1 MSKYDVIIMT
11 VLELCVSLLQML
23 KITKVR
29 EEQKQYKKLA
39 IALILSGKDQHGSWS
54 QSLIKF
60 WHPLESFYV
69 NSSKCI
75 KQLSWI

>member
-39 IALILSGKDQHGSWS
+39 IALILSGKDQHGS
-54 QSLIKF
+54 
-60 WHPLESFYV
+60 
-69 NSSKCI
+69 
-75 KQLSWI
+75 